1 MSEESIRIVM
11 TLTQFTSRFTIAL
24 GTLQNM
30 LVNAEGGNQTENGVL
45 PRPAIEED
53 EDEDDPDKLIGKLC
67 FCGISLILKIL
78 LAPLTK
84 EITSPTNYETGD
96 FLCILKLSSNLVSEI
111 LIPTAK
117 LPADIKPLLDICYLA
132 QGCILLLHLKHH
144 LKETYGFSDR

>member
-53 EDEDDPDKLIGKLC
+53 EDEDDPDKLIGTSTPRSSGMCSKVKVSNKRK
-67 FCGISLILKIL
+67 GKIS
-78 LAPLTK
+78 
-84 EITSPTNYETGD
+84 
-96 FLCILKLSSNLVSEI
+96 F
-111 LIPTAK
+111 
-117 LPADIKPLLDICYLA
+117 ICKQIFIYRWSAL
-132 QGCILLLHLKHH
+132 
-144 LKETYGFSDR
+144 F

>member
-1 MSEESIRIVM
+1 M

-67 FCGISLILKIL
+67 FYGISLILKIL

-84 EITSPTNYETGD
+84 EITSPTNYETRD
-96 FLCILKLSSNLVSEI
+96 FYVFLNFQVTLYLK
-111 LIPTAK
+111 
-117 LPADIKPLLDICYLA
+117 
-132 QGCILLLHLKHH
+132 
-144 LKETYGFSDR
+144 F